1 MRNPRP
7 RAHAAHNVPQKIHP
21 GDVESM
27 MSRENFPILSRKM
40 HTERHPSRM
49 LKISLLILGGGVGLA
64 LAPLYIFTLDV
75 SIPDLMWHQD
85 FTGIYL
91 LSAYLLFVALVGLW
105 RYGKRR
111 QRDWME
117 REGSV

>member
-1 MRNPRP
+1 MRSPRTHG
-7 RAHAAHNVPQKIHP
+7 HAVHTASHKIHP

-27 MSRENFPILSRKM
+27 MSRGNFPILSRKM

-49 LKISLLILGGGVGLA
+49 LKISLIILGGGVGLG
-64 LAPLYIFTLDV
+64 LAPLYMFSRDF
-75 SIPDLMWHQD
+75 SIPELMRHQD
-85 FTGIYL
+85 FAGIYL

-111 QRDWME
+111 RRDWVE
-117 REGSV
+117 RDGAV

>member
-1 MRNPRP
+1 MRNPRS
-7 RAHAAHNVPQKIHP
+7 RAHTAHNVHQKIHP

-27 MSRENFPILSRKM
+27 MSRDNFPILSRKM

-49 LKISLLILGGGVGLA
+49 LKISLLILGGGVCLA
-64 LAPLYIFTLDV
+64 LAPLYILTLDV
-75 SIPDLMWHQD
+75 SVPELMRHQD

-91 LSAYLLFVALVGLW
+91 LSAYLIFVALVGLW

-111 QRDWME
+111 RRDWVE
-117 REGSV
+117 RDGAV

>member
-1 MRNPRP
+1 MRNPRS
-7 RAHAAHNVPQKIHP
+7 RAHAEHNVHPKIHP
-21 GDVESM
+21 GDVETM
-27 MSRENFPILSRKM
+27 MSRENFPLLSRKI
-40 HTERHPSRM
+40 HTERYPSRM

-64 LAPLYIFTLDV
+64 LAPLYIFSLDV
-75 SIPDLMWHQD
+75 SIPELMRHQD

-105 RYGKRR
+105 RFGKRR
-111 QRDWME
+111 QRAWME